1 MAFFLIFG
9 LQLLYLSQAK
19 IVDDFRPSPKLPPF
33 PSPLQI
39 GNAIQYSTRHSV
51 PHQNAFRFNNVK
63 NTNHHHNHQHQ
74 PPVKKAEQIVLGKNL
89 AQGPSSTPSTFFGSS
104 TPSSHFGFSLG
115 GKNLFGNLATP
126 SHPLSFVK
134 PSGGPKR
141 SVNNDNIPPKQ
152 EDEDPMTFVVRN
164 SFSFGP
170 SSIQIAVPDEN
181 EVIEDNGLLTLK
193 TGKSELNFFKIL
205 FNQCDHLPTLIF
217 VVTVRFVS
225 AEIFQK
231 VKIQNLLKCDKRNFL

>member
-51 PHQNAFRFNNVK
+51 PHQNAFRFNSVK
-63 NTNHHHNHQHQ
+63 NTNHHQ
-74 PPVKKAEQIVLGKNL
+74 PPVIKSEQIVLGKNL
-89 AQGPSSTPSTFFGSS
+89 AQGPSSTPSTHFGSS

-115 GKNLFGNLATP
+115 GKNLFGNLAIP
-126 SHPLSFVK
+126 SDPLNFVK

-141 SVNNDNIPPKQ
+141 SVNNANILPPTQ
-152 EDEDPMTFVVRN
+152 ESVDEDPMAFVVRN

-170 SSIQIAVPDEN
+170 NSIQIAVPDEN

-193 TGKSELNFFKIL
+193 TGKLKIDFFKIL
-205 FNQCDHLPTLIF
+205 FKAVLPTLISYDS
-217 VVTVRFVS
+217 V
-225 AEIFQK
+225 EI
-231 VKIQNLLKCDKRNFL
+231 

>member
-1 MAFFLIFG
+1 MFSNVRIFYGINYAVVAIASPQYFFYNASD
-9 LQLLYLSQAK
+9 Q
-19 IVDDFRPSPKLPPF
+19 KLPPF
-33 PSPLQI
+33 LSPLQI
-39 GNAIQYSTRHSV
+39 GNAIQYSTRHSA
-51 PHQNAFRFNNVK
+51 PHQNAFRFNKVK
-63 NTNHHHNHQHQ
+63 NTNHHHNHHHQQHQ

-104 TPSSHFGFSLG
+104 TPSTFFGSSTPSSHFGFSLG
-115 GKNLFGNLATP
+115 GKNLFGNLANP
-126 SHPLSFVK
+126 SDPLSFVK

-141 SVNNDNIPPKQ
+141 SVNNANIPPKQ
-152 EDEDPMTFVVRN
+152 ESVDEDPMTFVVRN

-205 FNQCDHLPTLIF
+205 LIS
-217 VVTVRFVS
+217 VTNFFLV
-225 AEIFQK
+225 
-231 VKIQNLLKCDKRNFL
+231 LKFFK

>member
-39 GNAIQYSTRHSV
+39 GNAIQYSTRHSA
-51 PHQNAFRFNNVK
+51 PHQNAFRFNKVK
-63 NTNHHHNHQHQ
+63 NTNHHHNHHHQQHQ

-89 AQGPSSTPSTFFGSS
+89 AQGPSSTPSTFFGASTPSTFFGSS

-115 GKNLFGNLATP
+115 GKNLFGNLANP
-126 SHPLSFVK
+126 SDPLSFVK

-141 SVNNDNIPPKQ
+141 SVNNANISPKQ
-152 EDEDPMTFVVRN
+152 ESVDEDPMTFVVRN

-205 FNQCDHLPTLIF
+205 FISVANFF
-217 VVTVRFVS
+217 VISTFPS
-225 AEIFQK
+225 ANI
-231 VKIQNLLKCDKRNFL
+231 LLKFFK